1 MEPINNP
8 VVQDNGK
15 TVGIISYLTF
25 VGWLIAYFGFHQNNK
40 TSLGSYQLRQTL
52 LLYIVAFVFWIVL
65 DVVLVG
71 LFWASG
77 GGFYLLYWLLRLV
90 QLGFFVL
97 WIIGIIGAANGQEKP
112 IPVIGP
118 MAQKMFSGI

>member
-8 VVQDNGK
+8 VAQDNGK
-15 TVGIISYLTF
+15 NAGIISYFTII
-25 VGWLIAYFGFHQNNK
+25 GWLIAYFGFHQNNK

-65 DVVLVG
+65 DFALAG
-71 LFWASG
+71 LWLAG
-77 GGFYLLYWLLRLV
+77 GGFYFLYWILKLV

-97 WIIGIIGAANGQEKP
+97 WLIGLLGAINGQEKP
-112 IPVIGP
+112 IPVIGA

>member
-15 TVGIISYLTF
+15 TAGIISYFTI

-52 LLYIVAFVFWIVL
+52 LLHIAGILLWWIIPVILGGLWLATGVFSLYYLMRLIE
-65 DVVLVG
+65 LV
-71 LFWASG
+71 
-77 GGFYLLYWLLRLV
+77 
-90 QLGFFVL
+90 FFVL
-97 WIIGIIGAANGQEKP
+97 WIIGLIGAINGEEKP

-118 MAQKMFSGI
+118 MAQGMFKGI

>member
-15 TVGIISYLTF
+15 TVGIISYCTF
-25 VGWLIAYFGFHQNNK
+25 IGWLVAYFGFHQNNK

-65 DVVLVG
+65 DFALAG
-71 LFWASG
+71 LWLDG
-77 GGFYLLYWLLRLV
+77 GGFYFLYWILKLV

-97 WIIGIIGAANGQEKP
+97 WLIGLLGAINGQEKP
-112 IPVIGP
+112 IPVIGA